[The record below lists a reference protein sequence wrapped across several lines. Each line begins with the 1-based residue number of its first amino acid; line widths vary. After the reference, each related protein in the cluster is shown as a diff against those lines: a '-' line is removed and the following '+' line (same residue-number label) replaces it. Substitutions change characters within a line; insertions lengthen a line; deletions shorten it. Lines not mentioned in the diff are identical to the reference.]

1 MKRTLLTSAAL
12 VAIMGTTGAMAMNDG
27 FIVETTGHPHEEA
40 EHTAHNVWVQKVT
53 DDTHSYELR
62 MEDGDY
68 IVKLDG
74 KVVPNSQIKDKGSV
88 IILMDK
94 GGEVLYEF
102 QTDRSV
108 DHQVMGTAKAPMV
121 IRTIRSGDMLPGDG
135 NVSFGMTTDIQKR
148 PKVMLGIYS
157 GEPGE
162 SLREHLGI
170 TGDAIVVESVI
181 KGLAADKAGLKDNDI
196 ILSINGS
203 DGISP
208 TGLTKLLGKQD
219 PGDEIKMVILRKG
232 EKIKVNAK
240 LLAYDSQ
247 ALGHSDSQNQIQAWV
262 SDSPFDAGDGNSFF
276 FSEKTQEDTYANIL
290 KELKGKGI
298 RGDDLAKIEKSIRES
313 LNENLWTRFGVDS
326 ANNRVL
332 EFTDDG
338 GHEHLFPELMHKKA
352 EQAMRDAERL
362 TMEYRDGQLLL
373 KRHAQGLEQHIA
385 ELNERMHESMP
396 VIEEE
401 LQDRM
406 EELEGRLDELESML
420 DARMES
426 LSGLIERLIERL
438 DED

>member
-12 VAIMGTTGAMAMNDG
+12 VALMGSTGALAMNDG
-27 FIVETTGHPHEEA
+27 FVVDTVVHPHEEV
-40 EHTAHNVWVQKVT
+40 EHEVHNVWVQKIA
-53 DDTHSYELR
+53 DDQHTYELR

-74 KVVPNSQIKDKGSV
+74 KVVPDSLVLDKGSV
-88 IILMDK
+88 IILLDK
-94 GGEVLYEF
+94 SGEVLYEF

-108 DHQVMGTAKAPMV
+108 DHHVMGTAKAPMV
-121 IRTIRSGDMLPGDG
+121 IRTTRSGNDLFGDG
-135 NVSFGMTTDIQKR
+135 NVSFGLTTDIQKH

-170 TGDAIVVESVI
+170 KGDAIVVESVI

-203 DGISP
+203 DGISSA
-208 TGLTKLLGKQD
+208 GLTKLLSTKE
-219 PGDEIKMVILRKG
+219 PGDEFKMVILRKG
-232 EKIKVNAK
+232 QKIKVNAE

-247 ALGHSDSQNQIQAWV
+247 ALGQSDGQDQIQAWV
-262 SDSPFDAGDGNSFF
+262 SDSPIAGGDGGRFF
-276 FSEKTQEDTYANIL
+276 FSEQTQEDTYAKIL

-298 RGDDLAKIEKSIRES
+298 RGEDLAKIEKSIRQS
-313 LNENLWTRFGVDS
+313 LNENLWTRYGMDQN
-326 ANNRVL
+326 NNRVF
-332 EFTDDG
+332 EFHSDG
-338 GHEHLFPELMHKKA
+338 EDHRFPELMHKKA

-373 KRHAQGLEQHIA
+373 KRHAQGLEEHIA
-385 ELNERMHESMP
+385 QLNERMHESMP
-396 VIEEE
+396 EIEEE
-401 LQDRM
+401 LHGRL
-406 EELEGRLDELESML
+406 EELEGRFEELESML
-420 DARMES
+420 DERMDS